1 TSLTASSHGRLTGSV
16 LAWPSRAA
24 PPVDGGRGGRMPVYE
39 YKARDRTGKLIAATM
54 EAASERDVAASLR
67 QKGYF
72 ISEIKAP
79 KSGLNAEIKLPKW
92 LDIGSVPNTRDITIF
107 SRQFA
112 TVINAGLPVVQSLS
126 ILQRQAEKQG
136 LKDALKRVREDV
148 ETGQNL
154 SDALAKHPRLFNKLY
169 IYLVRAGEVSGNLDC
184 ILERFDTYMEKQAA
198 LRGKFRTALTSP
210 TVVLVIALAVTWFLL
225 TGIVPQFAQIL
236 DQLGGE
242 LPVITRALIAIS
254 DFLRFQW
261 WLLAIII
268 VAGIVG
274 LIMFRR
280 TPNGRRAIDRLLLR
294 TPVVGTLVQKSAI
307 ASFSN
312 TFGLL
317 LRSGVNIIE
326 SIDITKGT
334 AGNAIVEDILTET
347 KEAVQ
352 RGEQIS
358 TTLTKYPRVFP
369 PMVSS
374 MVAIGEETGAVDS
387 MLQKVADFYEREVDE
402 AVESLTAALEPA
414 LIVFLG
420 VIVGFIVAGMFLPM
434 FSIIG
439 QLSS

>member
-1 TSLTASSHGRLTGSV
+1 MAV
-16 LAWPSRAA
+16 F
-24 PPVDGGRGGRMPVYE
+24 E
-39 YKARDRTGKLIAATM
+39 YKVRDRSGKVITGTT
-54 EAASERDVAASLR
+54 EALSERDVATALR

-72 ISEIKAP
+72 VTEIKAP
-79 KSGLNAEIKLPKW
+79 KAGLQGDIKLPKW
-92 LDIGSVPNTRDITIF
+92 LDFGSIPNVRDITIF

-112 TVINAGLPVVQSLS
+112 TVINAGLPVVQSLA
-126 ILQRQAEKQG
+126 ILQRQAPKEG
-136 LKDALKRVREDV
+136 LKDALKQVREDV
-148 ETGQNL
+148 ETGQQL
-154 SDALAKHPRLFNKLY
+154 SNALGKHPRLFNKLY
-169 IYLVRAGEVSGNLDC
+169 IYLVRAGEVSGNLDG
-184 ILERFDTYMEKQAA
+184 ILDRIAAYMEKQAA
-198 LRGKFRTALTSP
+198 LRGKIKTALTYP

-236 DQLGGE
+236 DQLGGD
-242 LPVITRALIAIS
+242 LPVITKALIAVS
-254 DFLRFQW
+254 DFLRYQW
-261 WLLAIII
+261 YIMI
-268 VAGIVG
+268 GIVVAAVIG
-274 LIMFRR
+274 VGAYYR
-280 TPNGRRAIDRLLLR
+280 TKSGRRVLDGFVLR
-294 TPVVGTLVQKSAI
+294 MPVVGTLVQKSAI

-326 SIDITKGT
+326 SIEITKGT
-334 AGNAIVEDILTET
+334 AGNAVVEDILDET
-347 KEAVQ
+347 KDSVQ

-358 TTLTKYPRVFP
+358 QTLMKYPRVFP

-402 AVESLTAALEPA
+402 AVDSLTAALEPM

>member
-1 TSLTASSHGRLTGSV
+1 
-16 LAWPSRAA
+16 
-24 PPVDGGRGGRMPVYE
+24 MPVFE

-54 EAASERDVAASLR
+54 EAGSERDVAASLR

-79 KSGLNAEIKLPKW
+79 KSGLNADIKLPKW
-92 LDIGSVPNTRDITIF
+92 LDIGSRPGLRDVTLF

-126 ILQRQAEKQG
+126 ILQKQADKQG
-136 LKDALKRVREDV
+136 MKDALKKVREDV
-148 ETGQNL
+148 ETGLPL
-154 SDALAKHPRLFNKLY
+154 SNALAKFPAIFNRLY
-169 IYLVRAGEVSGNLDC
+169 VYLVRAGEASGNLDG
-184 ILERFDTYMEKQAA
+184 ILERVASYQEKQAE
-198 LRGKFRTALTSP
+198 LRGKIKSALTYP
-210 TVVLVIALAVTWFLL
+210 VVVLVIALGVTYFLL
-225 TGIVPQFAQIL
+225 TGIVPQFATIL
-236 DQLGGE
+236 DQLGGD
-242 LPVITRALIAIS
+242 LPVITQVLVAIS
-254 DFLRFQW
+254 DFLLNQW
-261 WLLAIII
+261 WLLFGIIGLLI
-268 VAGIVG
+268 AGFI
-274 LIMFRR
+274 FYYR
-280 TPNGRRAIDRLLLR
+280 TNHGRHVIDRLSLR
-294 TPVVGTLVQKSAI
+294 LPVFGPLVQKSAI

-334 AGNAIVEDILTET
+334 AGNIIVEDVLEET

-358 TTLTKYPRVFP
+358 NTLTRYPNVFP
-369 PMVSS
+369 PLVSS
-374 MVAIGEETGAVDS
+374 MIAIGEETGAVDS
-387 MLQKVADFYEREVDE
+387 MLEKIAQFYEREVDE
-402 AVESLTAALEPA
+402 AVSSLTAALEPM

-439 QLSS
+439 TLSG

>member
-1 TSLTASSHGRLTGSV
+1 
-16 LAWPSRAA
+16 
-24 PPVDGGRGGRMPVYE
+24 MPVFE
-39 YKARDRTGKLIAATM
+39 YKARDRTGKAIVATM
-54 EAASERDVAASLR
+54 EAASERDVAAALR
-67 QKGYF
+67 QKNLF
-72 ISEIKAP
+72 ITEINAP
-79 KSGLNAEIKLPKW
+79 KSGLSADIKLPKW
-92 LDIGSVPNTRDITIF
+92 LDFGAIPNVRDITIF

-112 TVINAGLPVVQSLS
+112 TVINAGLPVVQSLN
-126 ILQRQAEKQG
+126 ILQRQSSKEG
-136 LKDALKRVREDV
+136 LKDALKKVREDV
-148 ETGQNL
+148 ETGLQL

-169 IYLVRAGEVSGNLDC
+169 IYLVRAGEVSGNLDG
-184 ILERFDTYMEKQAA
+184 ILDRIAAYMEKQAA
-198 LRGKFRTALTSP
+198 LRGKIKTALTYPS
-210 TVVLVIALAVTWFLL
+210 VVLVIALAVTWFLL

-242 LPVITRALIAIS
+242 LPVITRALIAVS

-261 WLLAIII
+261 YILAGLI
-268 VAGIVG
+268 VAAIVG
-274 LIMFRR
+274 IGFFYR
-280 TPNGRRAIDRLLLR
+280 TKNGRRAIDRLLLR
-294 TPVVGTLVQKSAI
+294 TPVVGTLIQKSAI

-326 SIDITKGT
+326 SIEITKGT
-334 AGNAIVEDILTET
+334 AGNAIVEDILDET
-347 KEAVQ
+347 KDGVQ

-358 TTLTKYPRVFP
+358 TTLMKYPRVFP

-402 AVESLTAALEPA
+402 AVDSLTAALEPM

-420 VIVGFIVAGMFLPM
+420 IIVGFIVAGMFLPM

-439 QLSS
+439 QLSQ

>member
-1 TSLTASSHGRLTGSV
+1 MPIFEYKVR
-16 LAWPSRAA
+16 
-24 PPVDGGRGGRMPVYE
+24 DRGGKVI
-39 YKARDRTGKLIAATM
+39 TGTT
-54 EAASERDVAASLR
+54 EALSQRDVATALR

-72 ISEIKAP
+72 VTEIKAP
-79 KSGLNAEIKLPKW
+79 KTGLQSDLKLPKW
-92 LDIGSVPNTRDITIF
+92 LDFGSIPNVRDITIF

-112 TVINAGLPVVQSLS
+112 TVINAGLPVVQSLA
-126 ILQRQAEKQG
+126 ILQRQAPKQG
-136 LKDALKRVREDV
+136 LKDALKQVREDV
-148 ETGQNL
+148 ETGQQL
-154 SDALAKHPRLFNKLY
+154 SNALARHPRLFNKLY
-169 IYLVRAGEVSGNLDC
+169 IYLVRAGEVSGNLDG
-184 ILERFDTYMEKQAA
+184 ILDRIAAYMEKQAA
-198 LRGKFRTALTSP
+198 LRGKIKTALTYP

-236 DQLGGE
+236 DQLGGDM
-242 LPVITRALIAIS
+242 PVITKALIAVS
-254 DFLRFQW
+254 DFLRYQW
-261 WLLAIII
+261 YILFGLIIAI
-268 VAGIVG
+268 VVG
-274 LIMFRR
+274 LVLFYR
-280 TPNGRRAIDRLLLR
+280 TKNGRRIIDGFTLR
-294 TPVVGTLVQKSAI
+294 MPIVGTLVQKTAI

-334 AGNAIVEDILTET
+334 AGNAIVEDILDET
-347 KEAVQ
+347 KENVQ

-358 TTLTKYPRVFP
+358 TTLIKYPGVFP

-374 MVAIGEETGAVDS
+374 MISIGEETGAVDH

-402 AVESLTAALEPA
+402 AVDSLTAALEPM

-439 QLSS
+439 QLSQ

>member
-1 TSLTASSHGRLTGSV
+1 MAV
-16 LAWPSRAA
+16 F
-24 PPVDGGRGGRMPVYE
+24 E
-39 YKARDRTGKLIAATM
+39 YKVRDRSGKVITGTT
-54 EAASERDVAASLR
+54 EALSERDVATALR

-72 ISEIKAP
+72 VTEIKAP
-79 KSGLNAEIKLPKW
+79 KAGLQGDIKLPKW
-92 LDIGSVPNTRDITIF
+92 LDFGSIPNVRDITIF

-112 TVINAGLPVVQSLS
+112 TVINAGLPVVQSLA
-126 ILQRQAEKQG
+126 ILQRQAPKEG
-136 LKDALKRVREDV
+136 LKDALKQVREDV
-148 ETGQNL
+148 ETGQQL
-154 SDALAKHPRLFNKLY
+154 SNALGKHPRLFNKLY
-169 IYLVRAGEVSGNLDC
+169 IYLVRAGEVSGNLDG
-184 ILERFDTYMEKQAA
+184 ILDRIAAYMEKQAA
-198 LRGKFRTALTSP
+198 LRGKIKTALTYP

-236 DQLGGE
+236 DQLGGD
-242 LPVITRALIAIS
+242 LPVITKALIAVS
-254 DFLRFQW
+254 DFLRYQW
-261 WLLAIII
+261 YIMIGII
-268 VAGIVG
+268 VAAVIGVG
-274 LIMFRR
+274 AYYR
-280 TPNGRRAIDRLLLR
+280 TKSGRRVLDGFVLR
-294 TPVVGTLVQKSAI
+294 MPVVGTLVQKSAI

-326 SIDITKGT
+326 SIEITKGT
-334 AGNAIVEDILTET
+334 AGNAVVEDILDET
-347 KEAVQ
+347 KDSVQ

-358 TTLTKYPRVFP
+358 QTLMKYPRVFP

-402 AVESLTAALEPA
+402 AVDSLTAALEPM

>member
-1 TSLTASSHGRLTGSV
+1 
-16 LAWPSRAA
+16 
-24 PPVDGGRGGRMPVYE
+24 
-39 YKARDRTGKLIAATM
+39 
-54 EAASERDVAASLR
+54 
-67 QKGYF
+67 
-72 ISEIKAP
+72 
-79 KSGLNAEIKLPKW
+79 
-92 LDIGSVPNTRDITIF
+92 
-107 SRQFA
+107 
-112 TVINAGLPVVQSLS
+112 
-126 ILQRQAEKQG
+126 
-136 LKDALKRVREDV
+136 
-148 ETGQNL
+148 
-154 SDALAKHPRLFNKLY
+154 
-169 IYLVRAGEVSGNLDC
+169 
-184 ILERFDTYMEKQAA
+184 
-198 LRGKFRTALTSP
+198 
-210 TVVLVIALAVTWFLL
+210 VVLVIALAVTWFLL

-254 DFLRFQW
+254 EFLRFQW

-268 VAGIVG
+268 VAAVVG
-274 LIMFRR
+274 LVLFRR
-280 TPNGRRAIDRLLLR
+280 TPNGRRVIDRFLLR
-294 TPVVGTLVQKSAI
+294 TPVIGTLVQKSAI

-358 TTLTKYPRVFP
+358 STLMKYPRVFP

-439 QLSS
+439 QLSQ

>member
-1 TSLTASSHGRLTGSV
+1 
-16 LAWPSRAA
+16 
-24 PPVDGGRGGRMPVYE
+24 MPVFE
-39 YKARDRTGKLIAATM
+39 YKARDRMGKSIVATM
-54 EAASERDVAASLR
+54 EAASERDVAAALR
-67 QKGYF
+67 QKNLF
-72 ISEIKAP
+72 ITEINAP
-79 KSGLNAEIKLPKW
+79 KSGLNADIKLPKW
-92 LDIGSVPNTRDITIF
+92 LDIGSIPNVRDITIF

-112 TVINAGLPVVQSLS
+112 TVINAGLPVVQSLA
-126 ILQRQAEKQG
+126 ILQRQSDKEG
-136 LKDALKRVREDV
+136 LKDALKKVREDV
-148 ETGQNL
+148 ETGLQL

-169 IYLVRAGEVSGNLDC
+169 IYLVRAGEVSGNLDG
-184 ILERFDTYMEKQAA
+184 ILDRIAAYMEKQAA
-198 LRGKFRTALTSP
+198 LRGKIKTALTYP

-242 LPVITRALIAIS
+242 LPVITKALIAIS
-254 DFLRFQW
+254 DFLRYQW
-261 WLLAIII
+261 YILIGLI
-268 VAGIVG
+268 VALILGIG
-274 LIMFRR
+274 FFYR
-280 TPNGRRAIDRLLLR
+280 TKNGRRVIDRFMLR
-294 TPVVGTLVQKSAI
+294 TPIVGTLIQKSAI

-326 SIDITKGT
+326 SIEITKGT
-334 AGNAIVEDILTET
+334 AGNAIVEDILDET
-347 KEAVQ
+347 KDGVQ

-358 TTLTKYPRVFP
+358 TTLMKYPRVFP

-374 MVAIGEETGAVDS
+374 MVAIGEETGAVDA

-402 AVESLTAALEPA
+402 AVDSLTAALEPM

-420 VIVGFIVAGMFLPM
+420 IIVGFIVAGMFMPM

>member
-1 TSLTASSHGRLTGSV
+1 
-16 LAWPSRAA
+16 
-24 PPVDGGRGGRMPVYE
+24 MPVYE

-54 EAASERDVAASLR
+54 EAASERDVAAALR

-92 LDIGSVPNTRDITIF
+92 LDVGSIPNARDITIF

-136 LKDALKRVREDV
+136 LKDALRRVREDV
-148 ETGQNL
+148 ETGLNL

-169 IYLVRAGEVSGNLDC
+169 IYLVRAGEVSGNLDG
-184 ILERFDTYMEKQAA
+184 ILERIATYMEKQAA
-198 LRGKFRTALTSP
+198 LRGKIRTALTYP

-261 WLLAIII
+261 WLLALII
-268 VAGIVG
+268 VAAVVG
-274 LIMFRR
+274 LVLFRR
-280 TPNGRRAIDRLLLR
+280 TPNGRRVIDRFLLR
-294 TPVVGTLVQKSAI
+294 TPVIGTLVQKTAI

-358 TTLTKYPRVFP
+358 TTLQKYPRVFP

-374 MVAIGEETGAVDS
+374 MVAIGEETGPSTRCCRRSRTSTSARS
-387 MLQKVADFYEREVDE
+387 TRPSRASPR
-402 AVESLTAALEPA
+402 P
-414 LIVFLG
+414 
-420 VIVGFIVAGMFLPM
+420 
-434 FSIIG
+434 
-439 QLSS
+439 SSPP